1 MLPLVSSDQ
10 RWRLLAALILTGLL
24 QSACFLGLVVAA
36 RQYIVSGQ
44 ETIGTFEVT
53 LAVAAILF
61 LAAGRFIERFVAELV
76 AQDYVCRL
84 RQQVFE
90 HTLKLPVC
98 DREMVNKGGTLLRLT
113 SDMGAIRNWIV
124 QGQAPLLVLGV
135 WFVVAVAGLIQL
147 HPGLALSLV
156 IPVAV
161 AIIGNLLIGK
171 RLYRSSEKV
180 RRRRSVMI
188 RNTTEKLRQ
197 FHLIKLFNQKGKES
211 RRFARQSR
219 DLRRSQVS
227 KARISAILR
236 GFNEAVVLGTVL
248 MLLLVGLRLSNA
260 GQIPGD
266 YLAVVLTASLYLLAQ
281 MRRLSRLYELWTLKQ
296 VAYDKLTRFL
306 QRSTVED
313 KGRRKLPK
321 RELQIKLRQVAVAQR
336 FDPFSAEL
344 CAEER
349 IVLAGPQGSGKSSML
364 LMLAGLLPL
373 SRGKLV
379 FNGRDSS
386 RFHPALWVQTVA
398 LVSADLPLLSGSLE
412 SNLFYG
418 ARKRD
423 GQYTQEVLSVT
434 GVLDCYERG
443 DQKIKEAG
451 SNLSGGLR
459 FQIMLARAL
468 LRRPKLLLIED
479 DAALYDPDIQQ
490 VLRRLF
496 HFFDGAIVIAAEL
509 PAFQQMITARW
520 HLGKGTVEKCVEH
533 DAETAN
539 VLAFDP
545 TIKERYS

>member
-1 MLPLVSSDQ
+1 MLPPVSSDQ
-10 RWRLLAALILTGLL
+10 RWRWLAALILTGLL
-24 QSACFLGLVVAA
+24 QSACFLGLVIAA
-36 RQYIVSGQ
+36 RQYIVGGQ
-44 ETIGTFEVT
+44 AAIGSFEIA

-61 LAAGRFIERFVAELV
+61 LAAGRFVERFVAELV

-90 HTLKLPVC
+90 HTLKLPVS

-135 WFVVAVAGLIQL
+135 WFAVAVIGLVQL
-147 HPGLALSLV
+147 HPELALSLV
-156 IPVAV
+156 VPMAV
-161 AIIGNLLIGK
+161 AITGNFLIGK

-197 FHLIKLFNQKGKES
+197 FHLIKLFNQKGKEN
-211 RRFARQSR
+211 RRFVQQSG
-219 DLRRSQVS
+219 DVRRSQIA

-296 VAYDKLTRFL
+296 VAHDKLTRFL

-313 KGRRKLPK
+313 KGRRKLPN
-321 RELQIKLRQVAVAQR
+321 RELKIKLRQVAVAQR
-336 FDPFSAEL
+336 FDPFRAEL
-344 CAEER
+344 DAGAR
-349 IVLAGPQGSGKSSML
+349 IVLSGQQGCGKSSML

-373 SRGKLV
+373 SQGKLV

-386 RFHPALWVQTVA
+386 RFHPALWAQTVA
-398 LVSADLPLLSGSLE
+398 LVSAELPLLSGTLE

-423 GQYTQEVLSVT
+423 DEYTHEVLTVT
-434 GVLDCYERG
+434 GLQDCYERG
-443 DQKIKEAG
+443 DQKVKEAG

-479 DAALYDPDIQQ
+479 DAALYDRDIQQ
-490 VLRRLF
+490 MLLRLF

-509 PAFQQMITARW
+509 PALQAMITARW
-520 HLGKGTVEKCVEH
+520 HLDEGTVEGSIEH

-539 VLAFDP
+539 VLAFEP
-545 TIKERYS
+545 TIKERCS

>member
-1 MLPLVSSDQ
+1 MLPPVSSDK

-36 RQYIVSGQ
+36 RQYIVSGPVA
-44 ETIGTFEVT
+44 IGSFEIA
-53 LAVAAILF
+53 LAVGAILF
-61 LAAGRFIERFVAELV
+61 LAAGRFVERFVAELV
-76 AQDYVCRL
+76 AQEYVCQL

-90 HTLKLPVC
+90 HTLRLPVS

-113 SDMGAIRNWIV
+113 SDMGAVRNWIV

-135 WFVVAVAGLIQL
+135 WFAVAVIGLAQL
-147 HPGLALSLV
+147 HPELAFSLV
-156 IPVAV
+156 LPVAV
-161 AIIGNLLIGK
+161 AIMGNFVIGK

-180 RRRRSVMI
+180 RRRRSAMI

-211 RRFARQSR
+211 RRFAQQSGNV
-219 DLRRSQVS
+219 RRSQIS

-248 MLLLVGLRLSNA
+248 MLLLVGMRLSNA

-296 VAYDKLTRFL
+296 VAHDKLTRFL
-306 QRSTVED
+306 QRSTIED

-321 RELQIKLRQVAVAQR
+321 RELQIKLRQVAVSQR
-336 FDPFSAEL
+336 FDSFSGEL
-344 CAEER
+344 GAGTR
-349 IVLAGPQGSGKSSML
+349 VVLCGPQGCGKSSML

-386 RFHPALWVQTVA
+386 RFHPALWAQTVA
-398 LVSADLPLLSGSLE
+398 LVSAELPLLSGSLE

-423 GQYTQEVLSVT
+423 DEYTHEVLMVT
-434 GVLDCYERG
+434 GLSDCYDSG

-451 SNLSGGLR
+451 SNLSGGFR

-479 DAALYDPDIQQ
+479 DAALYDPEVQQ
-490 VLRRLF
+490 ILLRVF
-496 HFFDGAIVIAAEL
+496 QFFDGAIVLAAEL
-509 PAFQQMITARW
+509 PALQELMTARW
-520 HLGKGTVEKCVEH
+520 HLGNGAVVEH
-533 DAETAN
+533 DAEATN

-545 TIKERYS
+545 SIKERCF